1 MFTEDEIKDL
11 FMNQI
16 DCGSVVAMQFESETG
31 KTKSE
36 LMKACGGF
44 GGGLFCG
51 ETCGAIAAAN
61 VVISM
66 IYGIDE
72 KGDEDG
78 KVQLIKK
85 VTEFNEKMHEEHQ
98 SFLCKDLLG
107 CDLQAAAESGK
118 MMDFCPKFC
127 MEVAR
132 VLKEILER

>member
-1 MFTEDEIKDL
+1 MFNEDEVKDL

-31 KTKSE
+31 KTKSD

-44 GGGLFCG
+44 GGGFFCG

-72 KGDEDG
+72 KGDEAG
-78 KVQLIKK
+78 KVELIKK
-85 VTEFNEKMHEEHQ
+85 VTEFNEKMHENYP

-118 MMDFCPKFC
+118 MMDFCPKFV
-127 MEVAR
+127 MAVTQA
-132 VLKEILER
+132 LKETLED

>member
-1 MFTEDEIKDL
+1 MLNEDEIREL

-16 DCGSVVAMQFESETG
+16 DCGSVVAMQFENETG

-66 IYGIDE
+66 IYGIDTE
-72 KGDEDG
+72 GDDEG
-78 KVQLIKK
+78 KVNLIKK
-85 VTEFNEKMHEEHQ
+85 VTEFNEKMHEKHE
-98 SFLCKDLLG
+98 SFLCRDLLG
-107 CDLQAAAESGK
+107 SDLQTAAESGH
-118 MMDFCPKFC
+118 MMQFCPLFC
-127 MEVAR
+127 KEVSETLKD
-132 VLKEILER
+132 VLR

>member
-1 MFTEDEIKDL
+1 MLTEAEIKGL

-16 DCGSVVAMQFESETG
+16 DCGSAVAVQFEDETQ

-72 KGDEDG
+72 KGDGDG

-85 VTEFNEKMHEEHQ
+85 VTEFNEKMHEEHS

-107 CDLQAAAESGK
+107 CGLQTAAESGK
-118 MMDFCPKFC
+118 MMEFCPKFC
-127 MEVAR
+127 MEVTR
-132 VLKEILER
+132 VLKEILNS

>member
-1 MFTEDEIKDL
+1 MFTEDEIKDY

-16 DCGSVVAMQFESETG
+16 DCGSVVAMQFENETG
-31 KTKSE
+31 KTKSD

-66 IYGIDE
+66 IYGIDK
-72 KGDEDG
+72 KGDEEG
-78 KVQLIKK
+78 KVELIKK
-85 VTEFNEKMHEEHQ
+85 VGEFNEKMHENYP

-107 CDLQAAAESGK
+107 CDLQTAAESGK
-118 MMDFCPKFC
+118 MMEFCPKFC
-127 MEVAR
+127 MEVTR
-132 VLKEILER
+132 VLKEILNS